1 MIYVLGDSFS
11 WGMNFWYEKNK
22 ERQKLLYSYHLA
34 KKLNTSIKNLSV
46 PGGSNWRISRLIMNL
61 PLTENDIVIIGW
73 TNSIRFEVPFNNLS
87 VIKNESVVTPDV
99 LENFEN
105 SVDTVDENF
114 MGTFIENNGDY
125 LTRRI
130 NLDMFRNHKKIENQ
144 ILRNLIEIYYKHFYN
159 ENWHDDMFNIMFAAA
174 LLKLKNS
181 KCKFRMFNAFISP
194 IKKDNNLYDIPEYMF
209 GYKNTMLDT
218 LRPGN
223 KKDISYYSAIEHEQ
237 IAQLIYENLNAE

>member
-22 ERQKLLYSYHLA
+22 ERQKLLYSHHLA
-34 KKLNTSIKNLSV
+34 KKLNASIKNLSV

-73 TNSIRFEVPFNNLS
+73 TNSVRFEVPFNNLF
-87 VIKNESVVTPDV
+87 VTKNESVVMPDI

-105 SVDTVDENF
+105 SGDIVDENF

-144 ILRNLIEIYYKHFYN
+144 ILRNLVETYYKHFYN
-159 ENWHDDMFNIMFAAA
+159 ENWHDDMFNIMFAAT

-209 GYKNTMLDT
+209 GYKNTMLDI
-218 LRPGN
+218 LRPNN
-223 KKDISYYSAIEHEQ
+223 KKDIGYYSAIEHEKV
-237 IAQLIYENLNAE
+237 AQLIYENLN